1 MGHAVRPAAGLRKN
15 ILDNCFLVNYYR
27 NVKTQ
32 RTHAVSNLESHTGFW
47 LRFVSN
53 HVSHSFARKLVN
65 TGVTVAEWV
74 ILRELFDAGE
84 TAPSRLAASTG
95 LTRGAVSKL
104 VDRLLHKNF
113 VTRAEA
119 GDDRRFQDVKLTSA
133 GRTLV
138 PRLAALADRN
148 DEEFFSHL
156 SAKERETLMTTLK
169 KLVAANKLKKI
180 PTT

>member
-1 MGHAVRPAAGLRKN
+1 M
-15 ILDNCFLVNYYR
+15 
-27 NVKTQ
+27 KTQ
-32 RTHAVSNLESHTGFW
+32 GPQAASSLESHTGFW

-53 HVSHSFARKLVN
+53 HVSLSFARKLAN

-84 TAPSRLAASTG
+84 TSPSRLATSSG

-104 VDRLLHKNF
+104 VDRLLHKDL
-113 VTRAEA
+113 VSRAEA
-119 GDDRRFQDVKLTSA
+119 AEDRRFQDVKLTAA
-133 GRTLV
+133 GRALV
-138 PRLAALADRN
+138 PRLAALADQN

-156 SAKERETLMTTLK
+156 SAKERKSLVTILR